1 MTDLS
6 WLRSERRFQVQRV
19 SAAKARLQS
28 LRASTEEEAT
38 EMEVERSLLA
48 AEAAQEAEAVAR
60 YNFPLLGYYFSLR
73 ANRQV
78 FCSCILLSEVKD
90 YAYSEKGIPVE
101 TEKNY
106 P

>member
-6 WLRSERRFQVQRV
+6 WLRSERRLQVQRV

-73 ANRQV
+73 ANRLFFAPV
-78 FCSCILLSEVKD
+78 FCYLKLKM
-90 YAYSEKGIPVE
+90 IPTAKKVE
-101 TEKNY
+101 MENNY